1 MKYIRNKLSRQLFVV
16 IALSFSIILI
26 SLGIILPKSML
37 PVYEK
42 NLYNYLKQPLELV
55 NEDIEVCFL
64 DSKRTV
70 SK

>member
-55 NEDIEVCFL
+55 N
-64 DSKRTV
+64 
-70 SK
+70 